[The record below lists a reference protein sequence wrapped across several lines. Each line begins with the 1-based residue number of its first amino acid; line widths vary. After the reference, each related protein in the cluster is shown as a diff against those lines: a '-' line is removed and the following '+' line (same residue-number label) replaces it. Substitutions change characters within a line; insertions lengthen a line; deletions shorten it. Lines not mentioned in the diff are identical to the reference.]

1 MRTFTTRVAGL
12 GIGAVVVGVLL
23 SGCELPEQ
31 PSTTGTGTGNGTP
44 FTDPEKAELYREMTR
59 PLPYRGGD
67 INSRCG
73 AWEAATPEDAR
84 QMRAAHQRCVTEG
97 WNP

>member
-12 GIGAVVVGVLL
+12 GIAAVVAGVLL
-23 SGCELPEQ
+23 SGCEPPDLP
-31 PSTTGTGTGNGTP
+31 TGNLPTGNGTP
-44 FTDPEKAELYREMTR
+44 FTDPGKAELYREMTR

-73 AWEAATPEDAR
+73 EWEAATSEDAR
-84 QMRAAHQRCVTEG
+84 QMRAAYQRCLTEG
-97 WNP
+97 RNP

>member
-12 GIGAVVVGVLL
+12 GIGAVVAGVLL
-23 SGCELPEQ
+23 SGCELPD
-31 PSTTGTGTGNGTP
+31 PPTGNGTP
-44 FTDPEKAELYREMTR
+44 FTDPAKAELYREMTR